1 MKRTVLLI
9 LALSLGLGAAWAD
22 SDMIATRRA
31 LMKQD
36 GVTSK
41 QLFDM
46 LKGNAAFD
54 LPTVQKALATYQDI
68 AAKAPG
74 MFPPDSK
81 TGATNASPAIWDNL
95 ADFNAQFAQFGADAK
110 DAAAAITDEASFKAN
125 IPKVF
130 AHCGGCHEKYKL
142 KT

>member
-1 MKRTVLLI
+1 MKRIMMVA
-9 LALSLGLGAAWAD
+9 LALSVGIGAAWAD
-22 SDMIATRRA
+22 SDAIATRRA

-36 GVTSK
+36 GQTSK

-46 LKGNAAFD
+46 LKGNAPFD
-54 LPTVQKALATYQDI
+54 LATVQKALATYQDI
-68 AAKAPG
+68 AAKAPAL
-74 MFPPDSK
+74 FPPDSK
-81 TGATNASPAIWDNL
+81 TGDTNASPAIWDNI

>member
-1 MKRTVLLI
+1 MKRIILLGLT
-9 LALSLGLGAAWAD
+9 LAIGLGAALAD
-22 SDMIATRRA
+22 GDAIATRRA

-36 GVTSK
+36 GQTSK

-46 LKGNAAFD
+46 LKGNAPFD

-74 MFPPDSK
+74 MFPLDSK
-81 TGATNASPAIWDNL
+81 TGDTNAAPAIWDNV

-110 DAAAAITDEASFKAN
+110 DAAAAITDEASFKSN

-142 KT
+142 KS